1 MQTYAFITIEI
12 TKINIARSFT
22 ATYSPTNLSVKTI
35 LKTLQDTHG
44 RKVVQM
50 QPLQIQMR
58 PGVGSKDSQTNAL
71 RRESPRLQ

>member
-22 ATYSPTNLSVKTI
+22 TTYAPTNLSVKTI
-35 LKTLQDTHG
+35 WKTLQDTHG

-50 QPLQIQMR
+50 QPLR
-58 PGVGSKDSQTNAL
+58 PGVETKDSQTNAL